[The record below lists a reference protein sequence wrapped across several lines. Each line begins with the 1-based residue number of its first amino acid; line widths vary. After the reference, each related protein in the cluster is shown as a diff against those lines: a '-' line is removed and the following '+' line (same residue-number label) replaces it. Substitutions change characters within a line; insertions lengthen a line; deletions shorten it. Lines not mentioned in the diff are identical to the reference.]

1 MQTNKSIRVVV
12 WMHLKFILRR
22 LAIHVIQTS
31 RRTRRLY
38 EIEGI
43 DDVRTT
49 YSLKISQPQDES
61 LPLDPLQHIRS
72 TAWFTSIYEEVL
84 DSIYFSNGSIIQCS
98 ARAVTTAGMG
108 GYESISEIVTSV
120 SMKPQC
126 PSRGPSS
133 SVTVDPF
140 QASISNMSEW
150 YSELGA
156 KILSNIETIMVKIKP
171 TA

>member
-1 MQTNKSIRVVV
+1 MC
-12 WMHLKFILRR
+12 
-22 LAIHVIQTS
+22 
-31 RRTRRLY
+31 

-49 YSLKISQPQDES
+49 YSWKISQPQDET
-61 LPLDPLQHIRS
+61 LTLEPLQHIRS
-72 TAWFTSIYEEVL
+72 TAWFASIYEKVL
-84 DSIYFSNGSIIQCS
+84 NSIYFSNGSIIQCS

-126 PSRGPSS
+126 PSRGPPS

-140 QASISNMSEW
+140 QASISNMSE
-150 YSELGA
+150 
-156 KILSNIETIMVKIKP
+156 
-171 TA
+171 